1 MVVYLKTFL
10 KTIFFLGHP
19 VVICI
24 YKMHKSAKVQ
34 LFSPPLPLLV
44 CLKHPSGKRTW
55 MKRSPTGT
63 YRHQKRRFE
72 EETGLVWVNWSSQ
85 AHQHP
90 WFSVGN
96 IREVL
101 GVVDWVAT
109 VLHQHHWPGGE
120 NPLWMWDGCHRPSHF
135 TSGTGAGTSL
145 VGPPVVAMEHLALRT
160 VAWQCL
166 QQNTHPSMGS

>member
-1 MVVYLKTFL
+1 MFFLFNCIGPVKLFSNKGYNDKKNLDLDNVIHECNPIDFFIEPLNTYESSKKTYLKTFL

-72 EETGLVWVNWSSQ
+72 EETGLV
-85 AHQHP
+85 
-90 WFSVGN
+90 
-96 IREVL
+96 
-101 GVVDWVAT
+101 
-109 VLHQHHWPGGE
+109 
-120 NPLWMWDGCHRPSHF
+120 
-135 TSGTGAGTSL
+135 
-145 VGPPVVAMEHLALRT
+145 
-160 VAWQCL
+160 
-166 QQNTHPSMGS
+166 